1 MKRHNRTR
9 RRLVRVAGLGMLLIA
24 VLAMLAA
31 CSTKVAAFGPWRL
44 FPKRADK
51 CANDG
56 PPALEVGGTWYWQR
70 SPDEEKRVVMG
81 LFNRYCIRCHGVDG
95 RGVWDIPGVPDFT
108 NAGWQASR
116 TDAQFATRI
125 LEGRGAVMP
134 TFRGILSLEEAWAM
148 ARHLRSFVP
157 GTEVSPP
164 DFTLPK
170 KLEIPQKKVDN
181 PAKKLEIPQEKI
193 GNLGKKLEI
202 PQKKGEN
209 PGK

>member
-1 MKRHNRTR
+1 VKRYNRTR
-9 RRLVRVAGLGMLLIA
+9 RRLVRIAGLGMLLIA
-24 VLAMLAA
+24 VLAVFVA
-31 CSTKVAAFGPWRL
+31 CSTKVAALGPWRL
-44 FPKRADK
+44 LPKRAARCD
-51 CANDG
+51 NDG
-56 PPALEVGGTWYWQR
+56 PLALEVGGIWYWQR

-108 NAGWQASR
+108 NVGWQASR

-134 TFRGILSLEEAWAM
+134 SFRGILSLEEAWAM

-164 DFTLPK
+164 EFT
-170 KLEIPQKKVDN
+170 
-181 PAKKLEIPQEKI
+181 PAKKLEIPQKQLDNPAKKFDDPQEKI
-193 GNLGKKLEI
+193 GNPGKKLEI
-202 PQKKGEN
+202 PQKKIE
-209 PGK
+209 PKVK

>member
-1 MKRHNRTR
+1 
-9 RRLVRVAGLGMLLIA
+9 MLLIA
-24 VLAMLAA
+24 ALAVFAA

-44 FPKRADK
+44 FQKRADK
-51 CANDG
+51 CENGG

-95 RGVWDIPGVPDFT
+95 RGVWDIPGIPDLT
-108 NAGWQASR
+108 NAGWQGSR
-116 TDAQFATRI
+116 TDAQLAQRI

-164 DFTLPK
+164 EVTPLK
-170 KLEIPQKKVDN
+170 KLEIPQKK
-181 PAKKLEIPQEKI
+181 I
-193 GNLGKKLEI
+193 GNPGKNLEI
-202 PQKKGEN
+202 PQKKVEN